1 MTRSATRT
9 AFAPLAAMLLFVLLF
24 APFAAAQDGAHR
36 RSSPTSEAEVA
47 AQAAEHYRELT
58 RELRRTVQDHL
69 VWTGHY
75 DGFLDGIIG
84 PRSRAAVAA
93 FQETLGAQADGLL
106 TEEEAEKLFEAGAKR
121 REEARFTLG
130 NETVAGLYI
139 GLPYAIADFAGEA
152 EDGIFYNDG
161 EERFRIRT
169 FRSTG
174 VDGKLFADEAFA
186 DVEGY
191 KRSYVH
197 VDGGQVVVI
206 GLDATE
212 HLYLRALRRG
222 NELRGFYVWY
232 DKALDET
239 HRHLVVAMANS
250 LRWGELQAPV
260 ARTPPNERF
269 GDLPRGI
276 PGLPDASAGLSPE
289 SRPLDPNEPL
299 STGTAFAVNGDG
311 TFVTNAHVIA
321 TCGRVTV
328 GTFGEARVVNKDDDL
343 DLAILAVPQARGI
356 VPARLA
362 DDDAMLAESV
372 LAFGFPLP
380 ETLGASLGVSR
391 GSVSSLVGAVATR
404 EQFRMTA
411 AVQPGNSGGPLLDE
425 EGRVIGVVTSK
436 LNAME
441 IANQI
446 GDIPQ
451 SMNFAVKVSALRAY
465 LAGLEIGVAT
475 LARTGTIVSGP
486 RIARAAAAF
495 TQPVSCFAQ

>member
-1 MTRSATRT
+1 MRTAIRTATR
-9 AFAPLAAMLLFVLLF
+9 PVVLALSLALSLVSI
-24 APFAAAQDGAHR
+24 AAAQDGSHR
-36 RSSPTSEAEVA
+36 RSSPISEKQAA
-47 AQAAEHYRELT
+47 AQATEHYRELT
-58 RELRRTVQDHL
+58 RELRRNVQEHL

-93 FQETLGAQADGLL
+93 FQKALGTTADGLL
-106 TEEEAEKLFEAGAKR
+106 TEEEAEKLFEAGTKA
-121 REEARFTLG
+121 REKARFTLG

-139 GLPYAIADFAGEA
+139 GLPYAVTDFAGEA
-152 EDGIFYNDG
+152 EDGIFYNDPQ
-161 EERFRIRT
+161 ERFRIRT

-174 VDGKLFADEAFA
+174 VDGQLFADEAFA

-191 KRSYVH
+191 ERSYVH

-260 ARTPPNERF
+260 SRTP

-289 SRPLDPNEPL
+289 SVPIDPNEPL
-299 STGTAFAVNGDG
+299 STGTAFAVNADG

-328 GTFGEARVVNKDDDL
+328 GTFGEARVVSKDDDL
-343 DLAILAVPQARGI
+343 DLAILAVPQAKGI
-356 VPARLA
+356 AVARLA
-362 DDDAMLAESV
+362 DDDAVLAESV

-391 GSVSSLVGAVATR
+391 GSVSSLVGAIATR

-451 SMNFAVKVSALRAY
+451 SMNFAVKVSALRTY
-465 LAGLEIGVAT
+465 LAGLKIGVAT
-475 LARTGTIVSGP
+475 LARTGTVVSGP
-486 RIARAAAAF
+486 QIARTAKAF